1 MTGSPRRSGSGSA
14 PSEGGSASS
23 GAGAAVTWLAGQPGG
38 TGRVGVVGFCWG
50 GGVANRVAAADPR
63 GLAAA
68 VAFYG
73 RPPDAAEVPRIKVP
87 LLLHYAGL
95 DQNINAGIPA
105 FRRAL
110 DAAGVRHEVYVYEG
124 VNHAFHNDTS
134 KERYAPEAAR
144 LAWERTIAF
153 LKSNTG
159 VA

>member
-1 MTGSPRRSGSGSA
+1 M
-14 PSEGGSASS
+14 
-23 GAGAAVTWLAGQPGG
+23 
-38 TGRVGVVGFCWG
+38 
-50 GGVANRVAAADPR
+50 ANRVAAANPR
-63 GLAAA
+63 GLDAA

-73 RPPDAAEVPRIKVP
+73 RPLDAAEVPGIKVP

-105 FRRAL
+105 FRQAL
-110 DAAGVRHEVYVYEG
+110 DAAGVRYEFYVYEG

-134 KERYAPEAAR
+134 KERYAPEAAK